1 MTRPVLEAKAIFK
14 TYLPKGREPIQI
26 LRGIS
31 LSVSENEIITI
42 VGASGSGKTTLLN
55 ILGTLDLPDSGEV
68 HFQGK
73 CIVQGREALLSPDA
87 LAAFRNQHIG
97 FVFQFHH
104 LLEDFTAL
112 ENVAMPKFIATG
124 NLRQAKA
131 EAEALL
137 VSVGLQDRLHHL
149 PSELSGGEQQRVA
162 VARALINRPSLVLAD
177 EPSGNLDSYNSD
189 KLYDLI
195 AQLAREHRVSF
206 VIVTHNPRYAALSDR
221 CLQMKDGVLGVFSS
235 AAVSE

>member
-1 MTRPVLEAKAIFK
+1 MHPVLEASAIFK

-26 LRGIS
+26 LRGVS
-31 LSVSENEIITI
+31 LTVGENEMVTI

-68 HFQGK
+68 KFQGK
-73 CIVQGREALLSPDA
+73 TIVQGRQAVLSPEQ
-87 LAAFRNQHIG
+87 LATFRNQQIG
-97 FVFQFHH
+97 FVFQFHY

-112 ENVAMPKFIATG
+112 ENAAMPKFIATG

-162 VARALINRPSLVLAD
+162 VARALINRPPLVLAD

-189 KLYDLI
+189 KLYELMM
-195 AQLAREHRVSF
+195 QLSRTHRVSF

-221 CLQMKDGVLGVFSS
+221 CLQMKDGVLSVFSS